1 MVGGGARGPRA
12 PERDR
17 ICGGPPIPPAV
28 AVYRDAGRGRSD
40 ACERPSA
47 SEAGAL
53 MGERPIVAI
62 DGPVGAGKSTVARA
76 LARALG
82 FSYLN
87 TGAMYRAVA
96 VAARAA
102 GISPATDGE
111 GMAGAPHTAAAL
123 TENRSS
129 DIADE
134 SRTAADAQA
143 GADLNATSGEH
154 LDKHLGKILDTLSIT
169 FIGERIM
176 LAGHDITDIITQ
188 PEIGDLASRFSAIG
202 LVRDK
207 MRYLQRA
214 AGAAGGVVMEGRD
227 IGTAIFPDAEVK
239 FFLVA
244 DPAVRA
250 ARRYAE
256 LVEKGVATTLE
267 EVAAQ
272 MAERDRRDAGR
283 ALAPLKQADDAIVI
297 DSSGRD
303 VESVVNEMKSKV
315 EAVSRAIKGLKR
327 A

>member
-1 MVGGGARGPRA
+1 MR
-12 PERDR
+12 
-17 ICGGPPIPPAV
+17 
-28 AVYRDAGRGRSD
+28 
-40 ACERPSA
+40 
-47 SEAGAL
+47 
-53 MGERPIVAI
+53 ERPIVAI

-102 GISPATDGE
+102 GISPAADGGE
-111 GMAGAPHTAAAL
+111 TASAPHTDAAL
-123 TENRSS
+123 TENRAS
-129 DIADE
+129 DAGDE
-134 SRTAADAQA
+134 SGTAGDAQA
-143 GADLNATSGEH
+143 GADLNATSGE
-154 LDKHLGKILDTLSIT
+154 HLGKILDTLSIT

-176 LAGHDITDIITQ
+176 LAGHDITDIIKQ

-207 MRYLQRA
+207 MRDLQRA

-267 EVAAQ
+267 EVTAQ